1 MSCMCKKTMS
11 ALFVALPQIGISA
24 QASASAS
31 MNIALSADLQ
41 ALARLLAAMGLP
53 APPWTP
59 NPAWLTLPLP
69 RLALNAS
76 AMATISA
83 FAQLRADVLAQF
95 GIDLLVPGQAA
106 GFARLAATLQAR
118 LAAMLAVNA
127 NLGLTSTAW
136 MQLAATL
143 SATLQVQEALNLGLL
158 PAPPAPVPQMSLWR
172 EFLALLA
179 SLLPIIAVSSQLGL
193 NMNANI
199 SAQLAMAVRAMLQI
213 RLPVFPPASLALMAS
228 ITASLSAIAQLRAS
242 LGIDPLALGLPAVH
256 LMVSERVAL
265 TARAVQTATGM
276 PLPSLLSLLN
286 LLPRPDFS
294 PANMATP
301 ATVAAAMNINAT
313 ALAAVNWQVPAI
325 ASLPVLS
332 VGLPVTAFAA
342 QLNAAMGLSASAALC
357 ATCDSAALMASASAH
372 A

>member
-24 QASASAS
+24 QASAS

-59 NPAWLTLPLP
+59 NPAWLNLQLP

-95 GIDLLVPGQAA
+95 GIDLLIPGQAA
-106 GFARLAATLQAR
+106 AFARLAATLQAR

-127 NLGLTSTAW
+127 HLGLASTAW
-136 MQLAATL
+136 MQLAASL
-143 SATLQVQEALNLGLL
+143 SASLQVQEALNLGLL
-158 PAPPAPVPQMSLWR
+158 PSPPPIPQMSLWR

-193 NMNANI
+193 NMSANI

-294 PANMATP
+294 PALMATP